1 MVPTVSPSS
10 KASTVLFF
18 YRIIPTKMLSDSLG
32 LMILLVYI
40 KVDVEV
46 GVYATVRYASASRMA
61 TTIKLFPII
70 VKKETT
76 ERRSTKYYYKLPPQ
90 SDQCSTIFGSITIR

>member
-1 MVPTVSPSS
+1 
-10 KASTVLFF
+10 
-18 YRIIPTKMLSDSLG
+18 MLSDSLG

-46 GVYATVRYASASRMA
+46 GVYAAVRYALASRMA

-76 ERRSTKYYYKLPPQ
+76 ERKYYYKLPSQ

>member
-10 KASTVLFF
+10 KASTVIFF

-46 GVYATVRYASASRMA
+46 GVYAAVRYALASRMA

-70 VKKETT
+70 VKKRNDRTT
-76 ERRSTKYYYKLPPQ
+76 
-90 SDQCSTIFGSITIR
+90 IN

>member
-46 GVYATVRYASASRMA
+46 GVYATVR
-61 TTIKLFPII
+61 
-70 VKKETT
+70 
-76 ERRSTKYYYKLPPQ
+76 
-90 SDQCSTIFGSITIR
+90 